1 MPSAK
6 PLGFYGLDFEAEIEI
21 AIDGLHLPQL
31 TDLLDDMASSLNNTH
46 YIDND
51 EVPEILDMDKP
62 ITSDD
67 LSDAE
72 KISLIRGLCDRIE
85 NELMEASK

>member
-21 AIDGLHLPQL
+21 AIDGLHLHEL
-31 TDLLDDMASSLNNTH
+31 TDLLHDMASALNNMH

-51 EVPEILDMDKP
+51 EAPEILDMDKP
-62 ITSDD
+62 ITPDD

-72 KISLIRGLCDRIE
+72 KISLVRGLCDRIE
-85 NELMEASK
+85 LKLMEIAT